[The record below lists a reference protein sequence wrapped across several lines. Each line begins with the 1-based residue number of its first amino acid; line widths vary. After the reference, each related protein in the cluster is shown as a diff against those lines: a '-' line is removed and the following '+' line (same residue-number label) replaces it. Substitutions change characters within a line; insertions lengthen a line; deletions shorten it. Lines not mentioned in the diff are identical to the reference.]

1 MTRRFDI
8 LLPNDQPPEHSP
20 WCWRDDWHAPGES
33 SLALL
38 AKFQRLNALS
48 CAALIDMFV
57 YRDVGRNAP
66 RDLDLRDARRFDVP
80 RMTAVLRL
88 PVTDVAAAFIMPPHR
103 LERTA
108 FATLR
113 WCPKCSFE
121 GVHLCAFQY
130 RATEQCPVHH
140 VPLAQHC
147 EQCGATIPY
156 RLRPDLFRAPFNC
169 PVCAHPWF
177 TPSRGPDNFHVGGAY
192 RCLLRERSADR
203 LPTIRAE
210 DALLRPRRVA
220 GRHLLPVEQER
231 EAVHFRL
238 PREPVWTMF
247 GRSDAIE
254 DDPERDETERG
265 GGTDDGDVDAHDCYR
280 AVRRW
285 IMREYCTGHRA
296 CIATAARHLSWSL
309 TGGTTTPFCPIAQAL
324 LRWRC
329 KWEGFGTPSALL
341 QRPLHG
347 PLGLA
352 VWLSLYAP
360 VAPRSWSHC
369 ASRWVT
375 LHLLS
380 RACVDSFRM
389 FLAEADQPRM
399 HRRILWLPFP
409 AHDFPRRHVV
419 ARGGHRRGEPISFCV
434 SPPREGDIAC
444 ESAWPLDAEGHR
456 REHLEGL
463 RHNVAP
469 ANLAPSSAR
478 PPESAK
484 FAAVLVDDMRLRHV
498 EGRRGLHVALD
509 LAYSSAVP

>member
-8 LLPNDQPPEHSP
+8 LLPDDEPPGHAP
-20 WCWRDDWHAPGES
+20 WCWRDDWRAPGES

-48 CAALIDMFV
+48 CAALTDTFV
-57 YRDVGRNAP
+57 CRDVRGNVP

-80 RMTAVLRL
+80 RVMAVLRL
-88 PVTDVAAAFIMPPHR
+88 PLTDVAAAFIMPSHR
-103 LERTA
+103 LQRIA

-113 WCPKCSFE
+113 WCPKCSLE

-130 RATEQCPVHH
+130 RATEQCPVHR

-169 PVCAHPWF
+169 PICAHPWF
-177 TPSRGPDNFHVGGAY
+177 TPSRGPDDFHVGGAY
-192 RCLLRERSADR
+192 RYLLRERSADR
-203 LPTIRAE
+203 LPTIRTE
-210 DALLRPRRVA
+210 GALLRPRRA
-220 GRHLLPVEQER
+220 ARRHPLPVEQER

-247 GRSDAIE
+247 GRSDATE
-254 DDPERDETERG
+254 DDPERDETEREG
-265 GGTDDGDVDAHDCYR
+265 GSDDGDVDARDCYR

-329 KWEGFGTPSALL
+329 KWEGFGSPSALL

-347 PLGLA
+347 PLGIA

-360 VAPRSWSHC
+360 VAQRSWSQP

-380 RACVDSFRM
+380 RACIDSFRI
-389 FLAEADQPRM
+389 FLAEADQLRM
-399 HRRILWLPFP
+399 HWRTLWLPFP

-419 ARGGHRRGEPISFCV
+419 ARGGQRRGEPISFTV
-434 SPPREGDIAC
+434 SSIDGGDTDRDLPRIFG
-444 ESAWPLDAEGHR
+444 SGSHR
-456 REHLEGL
+456 RNHLEGL
-463 RHNVAP
+463 HRNVAP
-469 ANLAPSSAR
+469 AGPSSFASRVLEPVGVPSPPLNATR
-478 PPESAK
+478 PLRVGGRRESAS
-484 FAAVLVDDMRLRHV
+484 
-498 EGRRGLHVALD
+498 ALD
-509 LAYSSAVP
+509 LASSLSVI

>member
-8 LLPNDQPPEHSP
+8 LLPDDQPPEHAP

-48 CAALIDMFV
+48 CAALVDAFA
-57 YRDVGRNAP
+57 YRDVRRNAP

-80 RMTAVLRL
+80 RMMAVFRL
-88 PVTDVAAAFIMPPHR
+88 PLTDIAAAFVMPSHR
-103 LERTA
+103 LERIA

-113 WCPKCSFE
+113 WCPKCSLE

-130 RATEQCPVHH
+130 RSAEQCPVHR
-140 VPLAQHC
+140 VQLEQHC

-156 RLRPDLFRAPFNC
+156 RMRPDLFRAPFVC
-169 PVCAHPWF
+169 PSCTHPWF
-177 TPSRGPDNFHVGGAY
+177 TPARGPDDFRVGRAY
-192 RCLLRERSADR
+192 RCLLRERAADR
-203 LPTIRAE
+203 LPAIRAE
-210 DALLRPRRVA
+210 DALLRRRRAVQ
-220 GRHLLPVEQER
+220 RHPLPVQPEQD
-231 EAVHFRL
+231 AVHFRL
-238 PREPVWTMF
+238 PPPPAWTMF
-247 GRSDAIE
+247 GRSNAIE
-254 DDPERDETERG
+254 DDPARDETEQE
-265 GGTDDGDVDAHDCYR
+265 GGTDDGDVDAHGCYR

-309 TGGTTTPFCPIAQAL
+309 TGGTTTSFCPIAQAF

-360 VAPRSWSHC
+360 VAQRSWSYSAC
-369 ASRWVT
+369 RWVT

-380 RACVDSFRM
+380 RACIDSFRT

-434 SPPREGDIAC
+434 SPLGEDEIDC
-444 ESAWPLDAEGHR
+444 ESTRYLDRGGHR
-456 REHLEGL
+456 RAHLEGL
-463 RHNVAP
+463 RRNIAP
-469 ANLAPSSAR
+469 AELAHSSAR
-478 PPESAK
+478 LPEPVVFPPA
-484 FAAVLVDDMRLRHV
+484 LLNDTRPLHL
-498 EGRRGLHVALD
+498 EGRRALRVELD
-509 LAYSSAVP
+509 LAYSSAVQ